1 MDKLVENLEP
11 RVILMLMG
19 AAVLLTLT
27 ALLTYAIWPKLK
39 DYRSLD
45 HSRTVLEKVVE
56 SSSELDVEISRIR
69 GELDSLQ
76 HQLHG
81 DTVNLPENQLE
92 AFIIGRLQNISWRN
106 NIQLLGVKPGKG
118 NKVHIFDE
126 VPFEVEI
133 TGDYFDLFNWLQSL
147 GEDLGFV
154 VVKHFTIR
162 PLDQKET
169 SPRLTAKLTIVS
181 YREES
186 DV

>member
-1 MDKLVENLEP
+1 MGKLFENLEP

-19 AAVLLTLT
+19 AA
-27 ALLTYAIWPKLK
+27 ALLTVTVLFTYGIWPEVK

-56 SSSELDVEISRIR
+56 SSGALDVEISRIR
-69 GELDSLQ
+69 DDLDSLE
-76 HQLHG
+76 HRLHG

-92 AFIIGRLQNISWRN
+92 AFIIGHLQNISWRN

-126 VPFEVEI
+126 VPFEVEVS
-133 TGDYFDLFNWLQSL
+133 GDYFDLFNWLQNL

-162 PLDQKET
+162 PLDQNET

>member
-19 AAVLLTLT
+19 AAVLLTVT
-27 ALLTYAIWPKLK
+27 ALFAYGIWPKVK

-45 HSRTVLEKVVE
+45 HSRTVLEEVVE
-56 SSSELDVEISRIR
+56 STNALDVEISRIH
-69 GELDSLQ
+69 EDLDSLER
-76 HQLHG
+76 QLHG
-81 DTVNLPENQLE
+81 DTANLPDNQLE

-106 NIQLLGVKPGKG
+106 NIQLLGVKPGRG

-133 TGDYFDLFNWLQSL
+133 SGDYFDLFNWLQNL

-169 SPRLTAKLTIVS
+169 SPRLAAKLTIVS